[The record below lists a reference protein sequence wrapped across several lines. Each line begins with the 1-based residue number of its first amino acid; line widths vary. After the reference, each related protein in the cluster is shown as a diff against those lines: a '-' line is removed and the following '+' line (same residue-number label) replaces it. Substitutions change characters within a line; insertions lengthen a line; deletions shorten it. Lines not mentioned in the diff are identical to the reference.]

1 MAPNFTGIVRQL
13 GPMVVALNNARTAL
27 YRPPQTTV
35 GSIPDDAYPNP
46 LQPITPMGPPK
57 AEPLSFP
64 FKWGENL
71 NIESRYD
78 AEYSAAE
85 LRQLSQYPLARVCIE
100 NNKDIL
106 TRMPWRIQLTPVQ
119 GETTKDRAKRSSKDP
134 VLKALNKFFE
144 RPNPEQDWEQ
154 FLRPILE
161 DMLVIDAASIFVARD
176 KKDKIVGLRW
186 VEGASITRKID
197 EHGWTPPPPSTAYQQ
212 LYEGYPRLD
221 FTTDQLIYRPRNI
234 VPRGSVSSY
243 LYGFSPCEQVGY
255 EIKIGIERLKFI
267 YNFYSEGTIPGG
279 ILFAPLNTSIEKIKE
294 AQQWLDSD
302 LAGQLAK
309 RRRLQILQGFQ
320 QEGKTEQ
327 FTFPKEPVL
336 ADMFDEIHIRKICF
350 AFGTSPT
357 RLMRMIN
364 RSSSE
369 SQQQSAEEEGT
380 MPWLN
385 WLKATMDYI
394 IQVKMGY
401 TEYEFAFDPVIE
413 LDSLKQSEADK
424 IDISIGLKT
433 RNQVLEDRGIDP
445 SDEPAADELSVITSS
460 GVIPLHLAEKLATM
474 AIRTQASGGASGGG
488 AKVRTTA
495 QGKVGGADGRIR
507 TGDIHYESID
517 KDAATNG
524 NGNGY
529 HKESVCAKHHGY
541 PRAFCADCIAAQEVK
556 I

>member
-1 MAPNFTGIVRQL
+1 MAKFTGVIRQL
-13 GPMVVALNNARTAL
+13 GPMVIALNNARTAL
-27 YRPPQTTV
+27 YKPPQTTI
-35 GSIPDDAYPNP
+35 STIPDDAYPNP

-64 FKWGENL
+64 FNFGENL
-71 NIESRYD
+71 NIQARYD
-78 AEYSAAE
+78 AEIGTEE
-85 LRQLSQYPLARVCIE
+85 LRRLSQYPLARVCIE

-106 TRMPWRIQLTPVQ
+106 TRMPWRIQLTPIQ

-134 VLKALNKFFE
+134 VLKALNRFFA

-161 DMLVIDAASIFVARD
+161 DMLVLDAASIFVTRD
-176 KKDKIVGLRW
+176 GKNNITGLRW

-197 EHGWTPPPPSTAYQQ
+197 EHGWTPQPPSTAYQQ

-234 VPRGSVSSY
+234 VPRNTISSY
-243 LYGFSPCEQVGY
+243 LYGYSPCEQMAY
-255 EIKIGIERLKFI
+255 EIRIGIERLKFV

-279 ILFAPLNTSIEKIKE
+279 ILFAPINTPPEKIKE

-336 ADMFDEIHIRKICF
+336 ADLFDEVHIRKICF

-385 WLKATMDYI
+385 WLKAAMDFI
-394 IQVKMGY
+394 IQVKMGHDA
-401 TEYEFAFDPVIE
+401 YEFAFDPVIE
-413 LDSLKQSEADK
+413 LDALKQAEGDK

-460 GVIPLHLAEKLATM
+460 GVIPLNMAEKLATM
-474 AIRTQASGGASGGG
+474 AIRSQGSGGASGGG

-495 QGKVGGADGRIR
+495 QGKVGGSDGR
-507 TGDIHYESID
+507 TSDNYASID

-529 HKESVCAKHHGY
+529 HKSSVCTKHYGY
-541 PRAFCADCIAAQEVK
+541 PRAFCADCIASTEARVK
-556 I
+556 